1 MKKIFTTIILSILIK
16 TSASA
21 QCSCYTVGGLNI
33 VGQDSMELIV
43 SNSCDQN
50 VYLNLYVISALVP
63 FDTLGRQELENAF
76 FPPNNTP
83 FSQILNTELT
93 NAPAFG
99 TYRVSI
105 TNGTLVC
112 DSIQFSFPLS
122 LTEVNQSEDYLFS
135 PNPFSEQTILLFN
148 APVKNARLTI
158 YSSNGQMVRQIENIY
173 GEKAI
178 LNREHLLSGLYFV
191 SLIEDNRLIISG
203 KLMID

>member
-1 MKKIFTTIILSILIK
+1 MKKIFTTIILGILIK

-50 VYLNLYVISALVP
+50 VYLNLYVISTLLP
-63 FDTLGRQELENAF
+63 LDTLGRQELENAF

-83 FSQILNTELT
+83 FSQIL
-93 NAPAFG
+93 
-99 TYRVSI
+99 I

-122 LTEVNQSEDYLFS
+122 LTEVNHSKYYLFS

-173 GEKAI
+173 GEKVI
-178 LNREHLLSGLYFV
+178 LNREHLLSGIYFV

-203 KLMID
+203 KLIID

>member
-1 MKKIFTTIILSILIK
+1 MKKIFTTIILGILIK

-33 VGQDSMELIV
+33 VGQDFMELIV

-50 VYLNLYVISALVP
+50 VYLNLYVISTLLP
-63 FDTLGRQELENAF
+63 LDTLGRQELENAF

-93 NAPAFG
+93 TAPAFG

-122 LTEVNQSEDYLFS
+122 LTEVNHSKDNLFS

-148 APVKNARLTI
+148 APMKNARLTI

-173 GEKAI
+173 GEKVI
-178 LNREHLLSGLYFV
+178 LNREHLLSGIYFV